1 MLVVLHDIPEDWICK
16 SCLSSGM
23 VLPEAGGKDI
33 TMRTV
38 TIYCSEMTKAS
49 LSGKSQAV
57 AEQKNSDVE
66 KSELLNI
73 LPIFKLYCD
82 YLPTSHATWK
92 GGFFVTNSTPKNF
105 LGGFKAQLPPS
116 ISRRAS
122 EFSGKMPLVLS
133 VELLPQSQIL
143 ADLFQNDCPDL
154 RDIALYFSPDDNIEG
169 SKEHAASLFEQME
182 VQNSMMRSSFNGVE

>member
-1 MLVVLHDIPEDWICK
+1 MQDF
-16 SCLSSGM
+16 SFF
-23 VLPEAGGKDI
+23 
-33 TMRTV
+33 R
-38 TIYCSEMTKAS
+38 
-49 LSGKSQAV
+49 
-57 AEQKNSDVE
+57 
-66 KSELLNI
+66 
-73 LPIFKLYCD
+73 
-82 YLPTSHATWK
+82 

-154 RDIALYFSPDDNIEG
+154 RDIALYFSPDDNIERFVLAFDFCVAI
-169 SKEHAASLFEQME
+169 SSPTFKASFGYA
-182 VQNSMMRSSFNGVE
+182 VFYTSSIHL